1 MLRILLARLQKGNII
16 APMNVRPYEPRD
28 RPAVREICCDTAD
41 GGRPVER
48 FFADREVFADL
59 ITRYYTDLAPETTWV
74 AEEAGQVMGYVTGC
88 FDSRRFARAM
98 AWRIVPA
105 TLLKALGRG
114 TLWHLQTRQFVRVN
128 LRDWLRGRQPV
139 DLRDYPGHV
148 HINLRVAARGLGVG
162 ERLMEEFLRQAKAA
176 GVPGIHANVSEANAG
191 GRKFF
196 EKCGFVPLG
205 RTGRFRFPD
214 APEQPIFTMV
224 YGKRL

>member
-1 MLRILLARLQKGNII
+1 MSEEVL
-16 APMNVRPYEPRD
+16 VRPFDPRD

-41 GGRPVER
+41 SGRPMER
-48 FFADREVFADL
+48 FFPDREVFADL

-74 AEEAGQVMGYVTGC
+74 AEEAGQVIGYLNGC

-98 AWRIVPA
+98 AWRILPA
-105 TLLKALGRG
+105 TLLKALVRSS
-114 TLWHLQTRQFVRVN
+114 LWHRQTRQFVHVN
-128 LRDWLRGRQPV
+128 LRDWLRGRQHV

-148 HINLRVAARGLGVG
+148 HINLRAAARGLGVG
-162 ERLMEEFLRQAKAA
+162 ERLMGEFLRQAKAA
-176 GVPGIHANVSEANAG
+176 GVPGLHANVSEANTG
-191 GRKFF
+191 GRRFF

-214 APEQPIFTMV
+214 APEQLIYTMV

>member
-1 MLRILLARLQKGNII
+1 
-16 APMNVRPYEPRD
+16 MNVRPYEPRD

-148 HINLRVAARGLGVG
+148 HINLRAAARGRGVG
-162 ERLMEEFLRQAKAA
+162 EQLMEEFIRQAKAA
-176 GVPGIHANVSEANAG
+176 GVPGIHANVSEANPG
-191 GRKFF
+191 SRRFF
-196 EKCGFVPLG
+196 EKCGFVSLG

-214 APEQPIFTMV
+214 APEQLIFTMV
-224 YGKRL
+224 YGKKL